1 MGAHAVARDA
11 AGGVGGAQESGNQLA
26 VRATVPYA
34 LELPCCEAADVDVE
48 LVESRVVTIAGELD
62 LELQMILRDGLAA
75 HHAGRTH
82 TRPAPAT
89 VGSSVWQLS
98 STDQFAGFR
107 AQNSLVGH
115 GSSPEIRG
123 CES

>member
-1 MGAHAVARDA
+1 M
-11 AGGVGGAQESGNQLA
+11 GGVNDPACGVGGGAQESGSEL
-26 VRATVPYA
+26 TVSGPTFWA
-34 LELPCCEAADVDVE
+34 LQHPSREAADVDVE

-89 VGSSVWQLS
+89 VGSSVWQLY
-98 STDQFAGFR
+98 STDQFSGFR

-115 GSSPEIRG
+115 GRSPEIRG
-123 CES
+123 CEP